1 MPTSSKEPRPNR
13 SCHPQDVALGASA
26 RPATTNAAPNPLVS
40 AIAEGCLGE
49 HGVSLYVHL
58 PFCVKKCRYCDF
70 NSYAW
75 KEQDL
80 DRHVDAVLLE
90 TQRRASGL
98 KPQTVFF
105 GGGTPT
111 LLGAERI
118 ARLLQGMQEH
128 TGFRDSA
135 AEVTME
141 ANPESLDLEVAQAAA
156 EGGVNRFSIGFQSLR
171 PDVLEAYDRV
181 HSPEDSLRAFEAARA
196 AGVGRINVDL
206 IYAFPGQDPE
216 SWFADL
222 KTVQDLK
229 PEHLSCYELSYEPG
243 TALTRLRDVGRWEQE
258 DPDLCLELFEETR
271 RRNEAAGYFGYEV
284 SAFAKEGEASRHNLA
299 YWRSLDYVGIG
310 AGAAGWKDGVRRRN
324 QELPDVYEQMVFAGE
339 DPVDQH
345 ERSTQETILFDG
357 LMMGL
362 RLQHEGVSLPRLRRI
377 SGIDLMDRHGEDVRR
392 TCEEG
397 LLELVEE
404 DGEAVILRTTPR
416 GFLLLDD
423 ILQRFLPEPP
433 TLPV

>member
-1 MPTSSKEPRPNR
+1 M
-13 SCHPQDVALGASA
+13 
-26 RPATTNAAPNPLVS
+26 
-40 AIAEGCLGE
+40 
-49 HGVSLYVHL
+49 
-58 PFCVKKCRYCDF
+58 
-70 NSYAW
+70 
-75 KEQDL
+75 